1 MADSFSQLFRQPEY
15 LHVLLHPLPIWGLVT
30 GVLGLAIALFLRSR
44 SAEIATLAIIL
55 VSALSAVP
63 VFLLGGQAEDR
74 VEGIVDDVGREWLQE
89 HERRG
94 GQVIY
99 AFYVLAA
106 ATALALIAPVK
117 WPKSAATLAA
127 LVLVLSIITIALG
140 GYVAKA
146 GGQIRHREFRTG
158 PLPGGRG

>member
-1 MADSFSQLFRQPEY
+1 MLDNLSLLFRQPEY

-30 GVLGLAIALFLRSR
+30 GVLGLAIALILRSR
-44 SAEIATLAIIL
+44 AAEIATLAIIL

-63 VFLLGGQAEDR
+63 VFLLGGAAEDR

-94 GQVIY
+94 EQVIY
-99 AFYVLAA
+99 AFWVLAA
-106 ATALALIAPVK
+106 VTAVALIAPAK
-117 WPKSAATLAA
+117 WPKLAA
-127 LVLVLSIITIALG
+127 PLAIVVLVFSVLTIALG

-158 PLPGGRG
+158 PLPTR

>member
-1 MADSFSQLFRQPEY
+1 MVDSLSQLFRQPEY

-30 GVLGLAIALFLRSR
+30 GVLGLVIALFLRSR
-44 SAEIATLAIIL
+44 AAEIATLVIIL
-55 VSALSAVP
+55 VSGMSAVP
-63 VFLLGGQAEDR
+63 VFLLGGAAEDR

-94 GQVIY
+94 EQVIY
-99 AFYVLAA
+99 AFVALATLAA
-106 ATALALIAPVK
+106 VALIAPTK
-117 WPKSAATLAA
+117 WPKSSAA
-127 LVLVLSIITIALG
+127 LSVAVLVLSIITIALG

-158 PLPGGRG
+158 PLPGDRG

>member
-1 MADSFSQLFRQPEY
+1 MLDSFSQLFRQPEY

-44 SAEIATLAIIL
+44 AAEIATLVIIL
-55 VSALSAVP
+55 VSAISAVP
-63 VFLLGGQAEDR
+63 VFLLGGEAEDR

-94 GQVIY
+94 EQVIY
-99 AFYVLAA
+99 AFYALAA
-106 ATALALIAPVK
+106 VAAVALIAPAK
-117 WPKSAATLAA
+117 WPKSAAPLTIT
-127 LVLVLSIITIALG
+127 VLVLSIITISLG

-158 PLPGGRG
+158 PLQGDRG